1 MKAIVMAAVAAATL
15 ITAGVATAATE
26 ADAEKAGC
34 FKCHKMDAKAKG
46 PSFKD
51 SAAKYKGKTADEVVK
66 DMKEIKSHTK
76 LDLPDAQLKDLAS
89 WVLTVK

>member
-26 ADAEKAGC
+26 ADIEKAGC
-34 FKCHKMDAKAKG
+34 MKCHKMDAKGKG
-46 PSFKD
+46 PSFKE
-51 SAAKYKGKTADEVVK
+51 SAAKYKGKSADDVVK
-66 DMKEIKSHTK
+66 DMKEIKSHQK
-76 LDLPDAQLKDLAS
+76 LELPDAQLKDYAA